1 MTMPN
6 DRRLQLALEYIEQN
20 ITQDISLYDIAQA
33 AGFSVPH
40 FYRLF
45 KQLTGDTVGAYLLRC
60 RIVMAARDLRENQDS
75 VACIA
80 FTYGFKSHDVF
91 TRAFKRVYGV
101 SPASYRRGNNPPPL
115 KQIMAIEP
123 GSMAGQ
129 DCMRFS
135 LLHVNDF
142 YVVGM
147 ECAAR
152 QWDQNGAIGR
162 LWSDFLPHIHEI
174 RQVEFPRVMYG
185 ICEHETCHA
194 GEFTYLAALGV
205 NREIDPPRGMTIRR
219 MNAQAYFQAD
229 VPDRISVPDAY
240 TSAAGYAKSLGYELA
255 VTDEVEVYEET
266 FRDPSIHR
274 FKLWVPLNLPYGVH
288 DEQRNCSL
296 LQPARRDHQP

>member
-1 MTMPN
+1 MPN

-60 RIVMAARDLRENQDS
+60 RIVMAARDLREKQDS
-75 VACIA
+75 VARIA
-80 FTYGFKSHDVF
+80 FSYGFKSHDVF

-101 SPASYRRGNNPPPL
+101 PPASYRRGNNPPPL
-115 KQIMAIEP
+115 KQITTIEQGLP
-123 GSMAGQ
+123 VGQ
-129 DCMRFS
+129 DCMHFS
-135 LLHVNDF
+135 LLHADDF

-147 ECAAR
+147 ECAAC

-162 LWSDFLPHIHEI
+162 LWSDFLPRIHEI
-174 RQVEFPRVMYG
+174 RQAASPRVMYG

-194 GEFTYLAALGV
+194 GGFTYLAALGV
-205 NREIDPPRGMTIRR
+205 NREIIPPRGMTLRR
-219 MNAQAYFQAD
+219 MNTQAYFQAD

-240 TSAAGYAKSLGYELA
+240 TSAAGYAKSLGYEPA
-255 VTDEVEVYEET
+255 AADEVEV
-266 FRDPSIHR
+266 
-274 FKLWVPLNLPYGVH
+274 
-288 DEQRNCSL
+288 
-296 LQPARRDHQP
+296 